1 MTSKLNLIKLIVII
15 IKKETEMAEV
25 KHLDAD
31 NFKEETG
38 KGVVLLDFWAPW
50 CGPCR
55 AIAPT
60 LDNLANEFGGKAT
73 IAKINTDDF
82 PELAQEFE
90 VMGIPALFILKDGEI
105 KERFT
110 GVQPLEVLKG
120 AISKNL

>member
-1 MTSKLNLIKLIVII
+1 
-15 IKKETEMAEV
+15 MAEV
-25 KHLDAD
+25 KHLDAG
-31 NFKEETG
+31 NFKEETS

-60 LDNLANEFGGKAT
+60 LDNLAKEFDDKAT
-73 IAKINTDDF
+73 IAKINTDDY

-90 VMGIPALFILKDGEI
+90 VMGIPALFILKDGEVV
-105 KERFT
+105 ERFT
-110 GVQPLEVLKG
+110 GVQPLDTLKG